1 MYYIPHITVHINMKK
16 LLLILL
22 TLTIYSVSFGQ
33 SMPEWIYKLPKPG
46 NNTYLYEKEM
56 GLGST
61 ENEAR
66 NQAIARVFQSTAL
79 RIGQPISS
87 DEIFRAVQNN
97 TEFSVIAR
105 TFKLNVHKVCE
116 YPTRTVDGNY
126 KVYILYQVA
135 KAGNI
140 EPRFDYNFDECY
152 HVQQYSNASALLKS
166 MFIPG
171 LGQIG
176 KRHYAEG
183 ILTLTGEVLL
193 VGVGIGCYYSAQHQ
207 LDIMKKDNVSYS
219 DFADATSK
227 YNSLQTTS
235 YFIWGAAAAL
245 YVFNLLRAVTL
256 HPLYKETLAFYP
268 AVNTN
273 GDNLALGFG
282 LTYKF

>member
-1 MYYIPHITVHINMKK
+1 MKK
-16 LLLILL
+16 LLLILITVAASL
-22 TLTIYSVSFGQ
+22 IGYCQ
-33 SMPEWIYKLPKPG
+33 SMPEWVNKLPKPS
-46 NNTYLYEKEM
+46 NSTYLYVREVA
-56 GLGST
+56 LGRT

-87 DEIFRAVQNN
+87 DEIFRAVQKNSDY
-97 TEFSVIAR
+97 SVIAS
-105 TFKLNVHKVCE
+105 TYNIPVDKICE
-116 YPTRTVDGNY
+116 YSTRTSDGNY
-126 KVYILYQVA
+126 KVYILCQVA
-135 KAGNI
+135 RAGNI
-140 EPRFDYNFDECY
+140 TVRFDYDFDECY

-183 ILTLTGEVLL
+183 ILTLTGEVAL
-193 VGVGIGCYYSAQHQ
+193 VGAGIGCYYSAQHQ

-227 YNSLQTTS
+227 YNTLQTTS

-268 AVNTN
+268 AVNTT